1 MSIIIMKGEISSA
14 FASRQGSSQEGRMA
28 DIVMDEETKRQFEA
42 FIGSNAGYYVE
53 KFGKFNID
61 GVETFQATW
70 NWSAFL
76 FTFWWML
83 YRKMYLWS
91 LVTFIV
97 LTVPYVGLAAWVACG
112 IAGNYLYF
120 RHARGRIE
128 EARSVSPTDIHAT
141 LAKLGGTHE
150 WVKVVAVI
158 ITGLALLVLILVG
171 GLVAL
176 FDALR

>member
-1 MSIIIMKGEISSA
+1 
-14 FASRQGSSQEGRMA
+14 MA
-28 DIVMDEETKRQFEA
+28 GVVMDDEMKKQYEA
-42 FIGSNAGYYVE
+42 LVGSNATYYLE
-53 KFGKFNID
+53 KFGKFNVD

-70 NWSAFL
+70 NWPAFL

-91 LVTFIV
+91 LVTFVV
-97 LTVPYVGLAAWVACG
+97 LTIPYVGFAAWIACG

-120 RHARGRIE
+120 RHARGKVE
-128 EARSVSPTDIHAT
+128 EVRRVNPPDIQST

-176 FDALR
+176 FDSLR